1 MLIRATRQVCF
12 VVLPNGLTLELVY
25 APTLTG
31 EAPRTRPKTPNSA
44 ATRPE
49 ASYGVWLMG
58 ERVLTEVRAGQ
69 A

>member
-12 VVLPNGLTLELVY
+12 VMLRNGLTLELVY

-31 EAPRTRPKTPNSA
+31 EAPMRETRRTAPTPSH
-44 ATRPE
+44 
-49 ASYGVWLMG
+49 GVWLMG